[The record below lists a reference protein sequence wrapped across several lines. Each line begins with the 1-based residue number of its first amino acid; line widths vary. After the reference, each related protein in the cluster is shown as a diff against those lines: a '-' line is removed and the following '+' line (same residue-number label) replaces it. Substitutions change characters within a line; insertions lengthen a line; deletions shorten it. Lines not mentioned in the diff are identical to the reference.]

1 VTPLD
6 AALTYAGHGWSVV
19 PARVTGK
26 GSLVAWKS
34 LQQTAADPGQL
45 RAWWRRWPRAN
56 VAAVTGRLSG
66 VVVIDVDVRH
76 GGDGALAELER
87 DHGALPRTAV
97 VATPS
102 GGIHVYLVHP
112 GGGRIPNSASRLG
125 RGLDVRGDGG
135 IALLPPSRRPDG
147 AYRWALGGPGSVPP
161 MPTAWAELLRPPPR
175 LAAAGTRTAPG
186 ASQPPDGSRGGTAA
200 RLAGLLRTLQRAPAG
215 QRNATLFWCG
225 CRLAELMVDQGA
237 PQAWVEILVRAGT
250 ATGLQEHEVRGTV
263 ASGLK
268 AATRP

>member
-26 GSLVAWKS
+26 GSLVAWKP

-97 VATPS
+97 SRHPRAAFTSTSSTRAAAGSPTAPAASDAAWTSAATA
-102 GGIHVYLVHP
+102 G
-112 GGGRIPNSASRLG
+112 SRCC
-125 RGLDVRGDGG
+125 
-135 IALLPPSRRPDG
+135 RRPDG

-186 ASQPPDGSRGGTAA
+186 ASQPPDGSRGG
-200 RLAGLLRTLQRAPAG
+200 GLRPGSL
-215 QRNATLFWCG
+215 G
-225 CRLAELMVDQGA
+225 C
-237 PQAWVEILVRAGT
+237 
-250 ATGLQEHEVRGTV
+250 
-263 ASGLK
+263 
-268 AATRP
+268 